1 MQSGGSAV
9 LVGQSGDGL
18 STVDLGGHVDHLAG
32 VVQGRA
38 QRTTLMWAMI
48 VEVSFI
54 LSQDHARVPLTIDQQ
69 VIEALAA

>member
-1 MQSGGSAV
+1 
-9 LVGQSGDGL
+9 
-18 STVDLGGHVDHLAG
+18 
-32 VVQGRA
+32 
-38 QRTTLMWAMI
+38 MWAMI